1 MIKNLDT
8 NINYWLVRTSDG
20 DNYDEFVADNFI
32 AIGWNEISD
41 LDLIRDS
48 ATDENMR
55 EQLKKIITETLKQND
70 EKDNKKQAGLIL
82 SYMDKFVNVMKI
94 NDIVLIPSK
103 GSNLIEFGI
112 IESDPYIYNKKLFNP
127 EDDECNFV
135 KRRKVK
141 WIHREKRNHLD
152 PYLYR
157 LLYRH
162 NAISDA
168 NDYAHNID
176 RTINKFYVKENKAHF
191 ILEVRRESDIFLNEM
206 ADLMSNTL
214 KIIDDFNEAMG
225 TSYDKK
231 KIQMQINVQSPGF
244 LEIFGNIETIFIVAG
259 TYAAI
264 FGAKIKVPGFEFDT
278 DGLIEKIRRFIETNQ
293 HYRLENKKLAL
304 RENLIALDID
314 VPPELAVNNYDDDDE
329 KMNKDEGVI

>member
-8 NINYWLVRTSDG
+8 SINYWLVRTSDG
-20 DNYDEFVADNFI
+20 ENYDEFVADNFI

-48 ATDENMR
+48 ISDESKR
-55 EQLKKIITETLKQND
+55 EHLKETIITILKQPD
-70 EKDNKKQAGLIL
+70 EKENKKQAGLIL
-82 SYMDKFVNVMKI
+82 NYMDKFVNVMNI

-112 IESDPYIYNKKLFNP
+112 IESDPYIYDKKLFSP
-127 EDDECNFV
+127 EDNECDFV

-162 NAISDA
+162 NTISDA

-176 RTINKFYVKENKAHF
+176 RTINKFYIKENNAHF

-206 ADLMSNTL
+206 ADLMNNTL

-225 TSYDKK
+225 TSYDKR

-244 LEIFGNIETIFIVAG
+244 LEIFGNIETIFIIAG
-259 TYAAI
+259 AYAAI
-264 FGAKIKVPGFEFDT
+264 FGAKIKVPGFEFET
-278 DGLIEKIRRFIETNQ
+278 DGLMEKIRHFIETTQ
-293 HYRLENKKLAL
+293 YYRLENRKLDL
-304 RENLIALDID
+304 RENLATLDID
-314 VPPELAVNNYDDDDE
+314 VPPELTVNNYDDE
-329 KMNKDEGVI
+329 IKNE

>member
-1 MIKNLDT
+1 MVKKLESGV
-8 NINYWLVRTSDG
+8 NYWLVRTSDG

-41 LDLIRDS
+41 LNLIRES
-48 ATDENMR
+48 GSDESKR
-55 EQLKKIITETLKQND
+55 EQLRDNITDILKQPD
-70 EKDNKKQAGLIL
+70 EKEKKKQAGLIYNYL
-82 SYMDKFVNVMKI
+82 DKFVNIMKI

-112 IESDPYIYNKKLFNP
+112 IESDAYIFEKKLYNP
-127 EDDECNFV
+127 EDDECDFI

-141 WIHREKRNHLD
+141 WVHREKRNHLD

-191 ILEVRRESDIFLNEM
+191 ILEVRRESEIYLSEITN
-206 ADLMSNTL
+206 LMSNTL
-214 KIIDDFNEAMG
+214 KIIDDFNETMG
-225 TSYDKK
+225 TSFDKQ
-231 KIQMQINVQSPGF
+231 KIQMQISVQSPGF
-244 LEIFGNIETIFIVAG
+244 LEIFGHIETIFVIAG

-264 FGAKIKVPGFEFDT
+264 FGGKIKILGVEFET
-278 DGLIEKIRRFIETNQ
+278 GGILEIIRKFTETTQ
-293 HYRLENKKLAL
+293 FYKLENKKLAL
-304 RENLIALDID
+304 KEILVALDVDIPSELTVNTYDNNADEIKTAEENL
-314 VPPELAVNNYDDDDE
+314 
-329 KMNKDEGVI
+329 